1 MTADDL
7 ERALRALARRR
18 PFRRL
23 LIEFHSG
30 DRIVVSHP
38 EAIERYGE
46 LFLHRGTDGGHRIFA
61 AVSVGQLIDPAPAP
75 LPDKDAK

>member
-18 PFRRL
+18 PFRPY

-30 DRIVVSHP
+30 DRIRISHP
-38 EAIERYGE
+38 EAVERFGE
-46 LFLHRGTDGGHRIFA
+46 LFLYRGSDREQRIF
-61 AVSVGQLIDPAPAP
+61 SGSSIGQLIDPPTAAPSGEP
-75 LPDKDAK
+75 

>member
-18 PFRRL
+18 PFRPF

-30 DRIVVSHP
+30 DRILISHP
-38 EAIERYGE
+38 EAVDRYGN
-46 LFLHRGTDGGHRIFA
+46 LFLYRGPNRDQRFFDGTA
-61 AVSVGQLIDPAPAP
+61 VGQIIDPPTGP
-75 LPDKDAK
+75 PGS